1 MAEEIDVRTLAA
13 LTETEEPF
21 ILDVRR
27 PEEYVEAH
35 VPGAR
40 LVPLDELPARLQELP
55 SERPL
60 VVICAS
66 GGRSLQAADWLAAHG
81 REAVSVAGGTRAWA
95 EVGLPVHRGSG
106 CCSG

>member
-1 MAEEIDVRTLAA
+1 MAEEIDVRALAA
-13 LTETEEPF
+13 WGEQEELF
-21 ILDVRR
+21 LLDVRQ

-40 LVPLDELPARLQELP
+40 LVPLDELPGRLHELP

-66 GGRSLQAADWLAAHG
+66 GGRSLQAADWLGDQG
-81 REAVSVAGGTRAWA
+81 RSAVSVAGGTRAWA
-95 EVGLPVHRGSG
+95 EAGLPVHRGHG
-106 CCSG
+106 CCPG